1 MGRWKLGKWKAVKRK
16 SRIAEKLEIGP
27 AQKAGELESGKAG
40 MCYGRMWE
48 SGTVHGGKV
57 GKWDFEKL
65 GKEEGSGGVRE
76 LTLLRVKFPRE
87 QLGKFCI
94 TSW

>member
-16 SRIAEKLEIGP
+16 SSIAEKLEIGP

-48 SGTVHGGKV
+48 SGTVHGGESRKV
-57 GKWDFEKL
+57 GLREIRKGGGEWGSERVDF
-65 GKEEGSGGVRE
+65 
-76 LTLLRVKFPRE
+76 P
-87 QLGKFCI
+87 
-94 TSW
+94 